1 MRQPLFT
8 FGPVFADRE
17 AIAQM
22 FSLDPALLD
31 ITLLLEVCR
40 VESLSS
46 LCQSRAERP
55 YAPVAFDW
63 MPRST
68 RSPIRRRITACLP
81 WLLASPKIQQ

>member
-1 MRQPLFT
+1 MRQPLPT

-31 ITLLLEVCR
+31 ITLPLEECR

-46 LCQSRAERP
+46 LCQSRA
-55 YAPVAFDW
+55 
-63 MPRST
+63 
-68 RSPIRRRITACLP
+68 
-81 WLLASPKIQQ
+81 